1 MTRDDYAQLK
11 IQEKNKRARLAE
23 AKEKAGNLN
32 ATFSLT
38 SPDKKAIVIRDYGK

>member
-1 MTRDDYAQLK
+1 MKYDVRIDGETKYKFDT
-11 IQEKNKRARLAE
+11 LAE
-23 AKEKAGNLN
+23 AKEKSGNLN